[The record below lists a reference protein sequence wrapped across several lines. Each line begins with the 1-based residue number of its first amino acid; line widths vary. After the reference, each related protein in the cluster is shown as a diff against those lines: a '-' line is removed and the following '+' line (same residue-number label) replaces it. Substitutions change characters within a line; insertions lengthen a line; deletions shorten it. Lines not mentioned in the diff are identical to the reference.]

1 MQLTYILT
9 GAFAILANA
18 HWHHPHGYYYQQP
31 KEAAPVVGSNPN
43 QYTGSTN
50 GSASGLGPGTGTGT
64 DTGTGTGTG
73 NRQQKEAAPIVGS
86 NLNQNTGSTNGSVS
100 GLGTGTGTGNY
111 YQQQKKAAPV
121 VRSNPNQNSGSVNGS
136 ASFLNT
142 GTGTGTG
149 TAGNDHS
156 NPAPA
161 SPPQS
166 SGSGTAN
173 PNSTPPSAGNNAGG
187 STASFTQYGPCNV
200 DTTSC
205 AWYSSS
211 GYNAAISQAAY
222 GGAPGSGASSA
233 CGVCW
238 RLTPDFP
245 GANEIVVKVNN
256 LCPADGNPLCA
267 QPAGEFSPPFFY
279 LNCSVFVL
287 VPLRHRISEIET
299 RGLIDLRVHRRR
311 YQFRSV

>member
-1 MQLTYILT
+1 MQLMYILT

-18 HWHHPHGYYYQQP
+18 HWHHPHGYYYKQQ

-43 QYTGSTN
+43 QYSGSTN
-50 GSASGLGPGTGTGT
+50 GSASVLGPG
-64 DTGTGTGTG
+64 TGTGTGTG

-100 GLGTGTGTGNY
+100 GLGTGTGTGTGTGNY
-111 YQQQKKAAPV
+111 YQQQKEAAPV

-136 ASFLNT
+136 ASFLGT

-149 TAGNDHS
+149 TTGNDPS

-173 PNSTPPSAGNNAGG
+173 PDSTPPSAGNNAGG
-187 STASFTQYGPCNV
+187 STASFTQYDSCNV
-200 DTTSC
+200 TSTSC

-211 GYNAAISQAAY
+211 GYNAAISQAVY

-256 LCPADGNPLCA
+256 LCPADNLNPLCA
-267 QPAGEFSPPFFY
+267 QPAGEFLPPFFI
-279 LNCSVFVL
+279 SVILFL
-287 VPLRHRISEIET
+287 YS
-299 RGLIDLRVHRRR
+299 
-311 YQFRSV
+311 YS